1 MRTRSML
8 LVSLLALLAGC
19 QQESSVSQESAVPA
33 APAPVAEAPAVSAVA
48 PATPVA
54 SEAVAVSP
62 APVVAAADKVPAKV
76 SAVTQKPVEAIAE
89 KPAAPAVP
97 AAKPEPVVQVAALSE
112 MEGLALAKKSNCLN
126 CHAIDKKVVG
136 PAWKDVAAKYRGDAG
151 AEERLANVIAKGGR
165 GNWGGMAMPA
175 NPQVSEA
182 DRRSLARF
190 VLSLK

>member
-1 MRTRSML
+1 MRTRNML
-8 LVSLLALLAGC
+8 LVSLLAALAGC
-19 QQESSVSQESAVPA
+19 QQESSVSQDTAAPA
-33 APAPVAEAPAVSAVA
+33 APAPVVEAPAVSAVA
-48 PATPVA
+48 PVV
-54 SEAVAVSP
+54 SEVVAVSP
-62 APVVAAADKVPAKV
+62 APAATAAANVPGKAP
-76 SAVTQKPVEAIAE
+76 AVPQKPAEVAVE
-89 KPAAPAVP
+89 KPAALAAPV
-97 AAKPEPVVQVAALSE
+97 AKPEPVVQAAALSE
-112 MEGLALAKKSNCLN
+112 AEGLALAKKSNCLT

>member
-8 LVSLLALLAGC
+8 LVSLLAVLAGC
-19 QQESSVSQESAVPA
+19 QQESSVSQEPATPAV
-33 APAPVAEAPAVSAVA
+33 PAPVAEAPAVSAVA
-48 PATPVA
+48 APVA
-54 SEAVAVSP
+54 SEVVAVSA
-62 APVVAAADKVPAKV
+62 APVATAAAKVPAKAP
-76 SAVTQKPVEAIAE
+76 AVPQKPVEVALE
-89 KPAAPAVP
+89 KPAALAAP
-97 AAKPEPVVQVAALSE
+97 AAKPEPVVQAAALSE
-112 MEGLALAKKSNCLN
+112 AEGLALAKKSNCLT
-126 CHAIDKKVVG
+126 CHAIDRKVVG

>member
-8 LVSLLALLAGC
+8 LVSLLAVLAGC
-19 QQESSVSQESAVPA
+19 QQESSVSQDSAVPA
-33 APAPVAEAPAVSAVA
+33 APAPVAEAPVVSAVA
-48 PATPVA
+48 PAAPVA
-54 SEAVAVSP
+54 SDAVAVSP
-62 APVVAAADKVPAKV
+62 APVATTAAKIPVVAPAVP
-76 SAVTQKPVEAIAE
+76 QKPVEAAAE
-89 KPAAPAVP
+89 KPAAAVAP
-97 AAKPEPVVQVAALSE
+97 AAKPEPVAQVAALSE
-112 MEGLALAKKSNCLN
+112 ADGLALAKKSNCLN

>member
-1 MRTRSML
+1 MRTRNML
-8 LVSLLALLAGC
+8 LVSLLAVLAGC
-19 QQESSVSQESAVPA
+19 QQESSVSQEPATHA
-33 APAPVAEAPAVSAVA
+33 APAPVAETPAVSAVVA
-48 PATPVA
+48 PVA
-54 SEAVAVSP
+54 SEVVAVSP
-62 APVVAAADKVPAKV
+62 APVATTAAKVPGKAPV
-76 SAVTQKPVEAIAE
+76 VPQKPAEVAVE
-89 KPAAPAVP
+89 KPAAL
-97 AAKPEPVVQVAALSE
+97 AAKPEPVVQAAALSE
-112 MEGLALAKKSNCLN
+112 AEGLALAKKSNCLT

-151 AEERLANVIAKGGR
+151 AEARLANVIAKGGR

>member
-1 MRTRSML
+1 MRTRNML
-8 LVSLLALLAGC
+8 LVSLLAVLAGC
-19 QQESSVSQESAVPA
+19 QQESSVSQDTVAPA
-33 APAPVAEAPAVSAVA
+33 APAPVVEAPAVSAAA
-48 PATPVA
+48 PVV
-54 SEAVAVSP
+54 SEVVAVSP
-62 APVVAAADKVPAKV
+62 APAATTAANAQTVP
-76 SAVTQKPVEAIAE
+76 QKPAGVVTE
-89 KPAAPAVP
+89 KPAAPVAPVAKPEP
-97 AAKPEPVVQVAALSE
+97 AAKPEVKVAGLSE
-112 MEGLALAKKSNCLN
+112 AEGLALAKKSNCLA